1 LNNQKCNHPSEKP
14 NIKNANQ
21 ATTSMTLTKSSE
33 PFLEEAQVKYKN
45 EATPAATMSPPASKI
60 STPSLKKGG
69 CS

>member
-21 ATTSMTLTKSSE
+21 AITKMTLTKSSE
-33 PFLEEAQVKYKN
+33 PFLEEALVKYMN
-45 EATPAATMSPPASKI
+45 EATPAATMSPLGSNV
-60 STPSLKKGG
+60 STPSLRKGG